1 MRMKRIDLGQTI
13 GILANLGVLVSIA
26 FLAYE
31 MRQNTTAIREEALEA
46 RSNAELTRELA
57 MATDT
62 DLQALYIKSLYS
74 PQEMTL
80 EEVWGISSFLS
91 YRMVLLKRAYDS
103 YQDGVIQKDDWD
115 DRARSVPVYL
125 GNDFGRVFW
134 VSLKPDYANS
144 PGFVNAIDEALATSP
159 VVPDDEW
166 LMDLQ
171 RSAQGLSR

>member
-1 MRMKRIDLGQTI
+1 
-13 GILANLGVLVSIA
+13 
-26 FLAYE
+26 
-31 MRQNTTAIREEALEA
+31 
-46 RSNAELTRELA
+46 

-74 PQEMTL
+74 PQELTL

-91 YRMVLLKRAYDS
+91 YRMILLKRAFDS

-134 VSLKPDYANS
+134 DSLFKPDYANS
-144 PGFVNAIDEALATSP
+144 PGFVSAIDEALATSP

-166 LMDLQ
+166 LQDLQ
-171 RSAQGLSR
+171 RGAQGLGESLSISIELCGSFWPLSDGWHWRSSVGCAHIRDVRV